1 MRLPLALTAATA
13 LLFTLTACG
22 GPTTDLD
29 AAGVV
34 KALTQQGV
42 PVTLTVTYTADT
54 DPNKLLGR
62 PNGYT
67 SKASFT
73 DQRIDAAKV
82 GGGKEGDVGLGG
94 SVEVFEDAGQAEQ
107 RADYIRGI
115 GEKLPVLGEYDY
127 VAGPVLL
134 RVSKELTP
142 QQAEEFEAAL
152 GKIVQ

>member
-1 MRLPLALTAATA
+1 MRLPSALTAAAA

-34 KALTQQGV
+34 KAITEQGL

-73 DQRIDAAKV
+73 DQRVDASKV
-82 GGGKEGDVGLGG
+82 ASGKEGDVGLGG
-94 SVEVFEDAGQAEQ
+94 SVEVFEDAEQAEQ
-107 RADYIRGI
+107 RADYIQGI

-142 QQAEEFEAAL
+142 QQAEAFEAAL